1 MTIMNQ
7 RGCYF
12 NLSEDNLRKKL
23 EVAVKLIQVLVL
35 NSRYGADFI
44 LSFSVSIFLIST
56 LLLISLVSLNS

>member
-23 EVAVKLIQVLVL
+23 EVAVKLIQELVI
-35 NSRYGADFI
+35 NSRYG
-44 LSFSVSIFLIST
+44 S
-56 LLLISLVSLNS
+56 